1 MDEFEFH
8 RLLQLFPVV
17 RSRDYHAETELS
29 RQSTSK
35 SPKSEINERQEPW
48 NEDGEKPKDQGS
60 ALHHA
65 FWTKLKLAA
74 EQKVGKVEAERF
86 FNSFQQIHNK
96 LVNEELSLDAA
107 RSFLDSFSCSSTE
120 E

>member
-1 MDEFEFH
+1 M
-8 RLLQLFPVV
+8 
-17 RSRDYHAETELS
+17 
-29 RQSTSK
+29 K
-35 SPKSEINERQEPW
+35 SAIISSIGIASIKLNEWQEAW

-60 ALHHA
+60 PLHDA